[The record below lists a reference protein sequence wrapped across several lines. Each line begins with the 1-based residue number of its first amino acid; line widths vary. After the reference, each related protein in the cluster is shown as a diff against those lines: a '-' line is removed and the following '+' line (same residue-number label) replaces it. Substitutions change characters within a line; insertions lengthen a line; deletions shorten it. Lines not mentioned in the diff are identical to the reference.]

1 MDLPKLL
8 AISIDYSQ
16 IVAPSSKQI
25 KIIKHIFESATDSR
39 KVISEEAQI
48 NDLIVSHK
56 KLKLVFVL
64 GAGVSKNYGLP
75 DWNTLLQK
83 LLIKILESKQKPPHN
98 LRVDADTDVLKTLF
112 PQSPIILARN
122 IHLLFDDPD
131 EGSFENLVR
140 ESMYEQINDTKIDR
154 TFEEL
159 QKLCTPC
166 ETGLNIDSIITL
178 NFDDILEKYLTSY
191 VCEPIYEAGIKP
203 KSGKLP
209 VYHVHGFLP
218 RKESKEK
225 LDNSNKIIF
234 SEDLYHQLY
243 TDVYCWSNI
252 VQINKFT
259 NNTCLFIGISLTDP
273 NLRRLLDVAKKLRG
287 DETASHYIIKERYNK
302 TKIIAKV
309 SMTGTYEE
317 INKRK
322 ETIQKYE
329 DEDLLQSLFDYI
341 EESERRDAL
350 SFGVDIIWVDNYN
363 EEIPKILQKIR
374 SS

>member
-1 MDLPKLL
+1 M
-8 AISIDYSQ
+8 
-16 IVAPSSKQI
+16 
-25 KIIKHIFESATDSR
+25 
-39 KVISEEAQI
+39 
-48 NDLIVSHK
+48 
-56 KLKLVFVL
+56 
-64 GAGVSKNYGLP
+64 
-75 DWNTLLQK
+75 LQK
-83 LLIKILESKQKPPHN
+83 LLIKSLESKQKTSQN
-98 LRVDADTDVLKTLF
+98 LRFDADTDVLKTLF

-122 IHLLFDDPD
+122 IQLLFDDSD
-131 EGSFENLVR
+131 EGFFENLVR
-140 ESMYEQINDTKIDR
+140 ESIYEQIDDTKIDR

-178 NFDDILEKYLTSY
+178 NFDDILEKYLTLQA
-191 VCEPIYEAGIKP
+191 CEPIYEAGTQP

-225 LDNSNKIIF
+225 LDNGNRITF

-252 VQINKFT
+252 VQIDKFT

-287 DETASHYIIKERYNK
+287 NKSAPHYIIKERYNK

-309 SMTGTYEE
+309 SKTGTCEE
-317 INKRK
+317 IHKRK

-350 SFGVDIIWVDNYN
+350 SFGVNIIWVDNYN